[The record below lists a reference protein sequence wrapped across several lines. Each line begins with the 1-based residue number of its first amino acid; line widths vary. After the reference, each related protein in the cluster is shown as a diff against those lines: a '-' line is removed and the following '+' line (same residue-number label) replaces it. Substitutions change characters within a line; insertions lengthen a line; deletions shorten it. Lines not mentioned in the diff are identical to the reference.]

1 MIFEYHIGDTQLYT
15 SCIIDCILLLQS
27 IVFSVTMD
35 CLQRDNEL
43 YKCVQKAKLYVSSVK
58 VTLYFLKDGIYFLR
72 SSYLLTHE
80 VRDVRAGKGG

>member
-58 VTLYFLKDGIYFLR
+58 VTLYFLRDG
-72 SSYLLTHE
+72 SSVLCTCYVLTHE
-80 VRDVRAGKGG
+80 VRGVRAGRSG

>member
-80 VRDVRAGKGG
+80 VRGVKTGRSG